1 VDQVLLLGDEEMET
15 YKEIY
20 LSENG
25 DRWLLCRD
33 DRGRVYIQHRANLS
47 SGGKQTSIEIGDFL
61 STGRAGPEHQA
72 LIRMIGSLVDSG

>member
-1 VDQVLLLGDEEMET
+1 ME
-15 YKEIY
+15 KHREIY

-33 DRGRVYIQHRANLS
+33 DGARVYIEHRANLS

-61 STGRAGPEHQA
+61 RAGRAGPEHQA
-72 LIRMIGSLVDSG
+72 FVRMIGSLVDSG